1 MFQEK
6 LIRQPIIFKNFNFER
21 ELEYFKRDYY
31 ISSFLSTYNFTVR
44 QGRSI
49 TYSSLFI
56 LASNKTD

>member
-31 ISSFLSTYNFTVR
+31 ISSFLSTYNFTSIKI
-44 QGRSI
+44 GRFFRI
-49 TYSSLFI
+49 EL
-56 LASNKTD
+56 D